1 MINSVNSGIYNHFQT
16 MRQMNHSSENNNNPI
31 WSNFTF
37 KKPKNQDNTV
47 KTSIFYI
54 NDVHGQNIRMERLLT
69 AVKQFDTFLQC

>member
-1 MINSVNSGIYNHFQT
+1 

-54 NDVHGQNIRMERLLT
+54 NDVIICNRNYSSYAFGRIT
-69 AVKQFDTFLQC
+69 V